1 MIKMPLSYVATQS
14 TQRRETRR
22 LAPFI
27 FLPRY
32 MSSLLPRRDLLLPRP
47 LLLLFKPHP
56 PQTNVI
62 STEADHSLIVSSA
75 VERSLYFAFPSPYF

>member
-1 MIKMPLSYVATQS
+1 M
-14 TQRRETRR
+14 RRI
-22 LAPFI
+22 APFI
-27 FLPRY
+27 FLPCY
-32 MSSLLPRRDLLLPRP
+32 MSSLLPRGDLLLPRP
-47 LLLLFKPHP
+47 LLLLLLLLFQTHP